1 MTTVYMRNPHL
12 TPKAREPNSNRHKR
26 LKQED
31 KKWLGVLKKNWR
43 AVVLMGIKIK
53 FETHG

>member
-1 MTTVYMRNPHL
+1 MRNPHL